1 MDRETNRNRLLL
13 LASAAYAAACH
24 FVTHIQKIP
33 ERTSA
38 LTGNAHAL
46 ELQEGST
53 MRFKRAARMNVEVFE
68 KLVDELKRRGLL
80 HDTRKGVTVER
91 YQFIFYNK

>member
-1 MDRETNRNRLLL
+1 MDQETFRKRLV
-13 LASAAYAAACH
+13 LASAAVAGAFHYI
-24 FVTHIQKIP
+24 THIQKTP

-46 ELQEGST
+46 EMQQGSE
-53 MRFKRAARMNVEVFE
+53 MRFKRAARMSVDVFE
-68 KLVDELKRRGLL
+68 RLVLVLKGRGLL

-91 YQFIFYNK
+91 